1 MRPYFRCRHC
11 KRKLVPLVQSFAHYL
26 WGRERICPRCGKIWR
41 LSVTSHQLL
50 ILLGVVVGT
59 VLSLEAWHR
68 FPGPDG
74 EILVLALWLPV
85 YAFVVWP
92 AMFALLGNFRLK

>member
-11 KRKLVPLVQSFAHYL
+11 KKRLVPLVQSFAHYL

-50 ILLGVVVGT
+50 IVLGVVVGV
-59 VLSLEAWHR
+59 VLSLEAWR
-68 FPGPDG
+68 WFPGPDG
-74 EILVLALWLPV
+74 EILVLTLWLPV

-92 AMFALLGNFRLK
+92 AIFALLGNFRLK

>member
-1 MRPYFRCRHC
+1 MRPYFRCRYC
-11 KRKLVPLVQSFAHYL
+11 KKKLVPLVQSFAHYL

-41 LSVTSHQLL
+41 LSITAHQLL
-50 ILLGVVVGT
+50 IGFGVVVGA
-59 VLSLEAWHR
+59 VLTLEARRW

-74 EILVLALWLPV
+74 AVLVLALWLPV

-92 AMFALLGNFRLK
+92 AMFGLLGNFRLK

>member
-11 KRKLVPLVQSFAHYL
+11 KKRLVPLVQGFAHHL

-41 LSVTSHQLL
+41 LSTATQQML
-50 ILLGVVVGT
+50 IGFGVVVGIIF
-59 VLSLEAWHR
+59 SAEAWHL

-74 EILVLALWLPV
+74 DILVLALWLPL

-92 AMFALLGNFRLK
+92 ALFALLGNFRLK

>member
-11 KRKLVPLVQSFAHYL
+11 KKRLVPLVQSFAHYL
-26 WGRERICPRCGKIWR
+26 WGRERICPRCGRIWR
-41 LSVTSHQLL
+41 LSVTTHQLL
-50 ILLGVVVGT
+50 IVFGVVVGM
-59 VLSLEAWHR
+59 VLSLEAWHW

>member
-1 MRPYFRCRHC
+1 
-11 KRKLVPLVQSFAHYL
+11 LVQSFAHYL

-41 LSVTSHQLL
+41 LSITSHQLL
-50 ILLGVVVGT
+50 IGFGVVIGVALT
-59 VLSLEAWHR
+59 LEARRW

-92 AMFALLGNFRLK
+92 ALFGLLGNFRLK

>member
-1 MRPYFRCRHC
+1 MRPYFRCGHC
-11 KRKLVPLVQSFAHYL
+11 KKRLVPLVQSFAHYL

-41 LSVTSHQLL
+41 LSATSHQML
-50 ILLGVVVGT
+50 IGFGVVAGV
-59 VLSLEAWHR
+59 VFSLEAGHS

-74 EILVLALWLPV
+74 EILVLALGLPV

-92 AMFALLGNFRLK
+92 AMFAVLGNLRLK

>member
-11 KRKLVPLVQSFAHYL
+11 KKRLVPLVQSFAHYL

-41 LSVTSHQLL
+41 LSVTSQQML
-50 ILLGVVVGT
+50 IVLGVIAGLA
-59 VLSLEAWHR
+59 LSLEAWHW
-68 FPGPDG
+68 FPG
-74 EILVLALWLPV
+74 LPV
-85 YAFVVWP
+85 YAFIVWP